1 MPGRQ
6 WEPATREW
14 TFPLSS
20 LPLLLQRLST
30 ITEQG
35 VYVQAIA
42 PLTLPPRLPPNAAP
56 IPPPP
61 SPVVQR
67 LFQDT
72 PPEVLVIPQI
82 SSQGGGTTSSVS
94 TPEGPLPS
102 PPKRKAEVSL
112 GIFGRD
118 RVSVQFG
125 YDQSVQAAVKAV
137 KGAEWSQGKRKD
149 DVSDKSQSDL
159 GSRIT
164 TFWLSYG
171 RSVRS
176 GEGS

>member
-1 MPGRQ
+1 MPGRH

-61 SPVVQR
+61 STVVQR

-72 PPEVLVIPQI
+72 PPEVPVIPQI

-94 TPEGPLPS
+94 TPEGPLPT
-102 PPKRKAEVSL
+102 PPKRKAEVTL

-137 KGAEWSQGKRKD
+137 KGAEWSQGKRTM
-149 DVSDKSQSDL
+149 SL
-159 GSRIT
+159 IHESRTGFVDNHILVKL
-164 TFWLSYG
+164 WPECAG
-171 RSVRS
+171 S
-176 GEGS
+176 GEGN